1 MPTLDAFEMD
11 GCTVEFRSDGTGTIE
26 MDAMFTRTDLLDAVA
41 YALYGID
48 LRATA
53 FDGGE
58 CSEIIEL
65 LDAVIDS
72 LSHEQACDVLSYIA
86 RVNDIDITVRD
97 E

>member
-1 MPTLDAFEMD
+1 MPTVDAFEMD
-11 GCTVEFRSDGTGTIE
+11 GYTVKFHSDGTGTIS
-26 MDAMFTRTDLLDAVA
+26 MDAMFTRTDLLDAIA

-48 LRATA
+48 LRTTA

-58 CSEIIEL
+58 RGEIIEL
-65 LDAVIDS
+65 LDSVIDA

-86 RVNDIDITVRD
+86 RVNDFDVVVAS